1 LSELDW
7 RTSIYVALKFFKWY
21 SIWFVSGLILQ
32 FLGFWLMAPIAIG
45 YKFGSLA
52 AGFALIVIGFILQL
66 FGFLTTFFR
75 MMYTLVCEASTYP
88 IEHHAIEV
96 EKVLKE

>member
-1 LSELDW
+1 MRRLSELDW

-52 AGFALIVIGFILQL
+52 AGFILIVTGSVLQL
-66 FGFLTTFFR
+66 FGFLATFFR
-75 MMYTLVCEASTYP
+75 MMYALVCEASAHSA
-88 IEHHAIEV
+88 EHHTLEV
-96 EKVLKE
+96 EK

>member
-1 LSELDW
+1 VRRLSELDW

-52 AGFALIVIGFILQL
+52 AGFILIVTGSVLQL
-66 FGFLTTFFR
+66 FGFLATFFR
-75 MMYTLVCEASTYP
+75 MMYALVCEASAHSA
-88 IEHHAIEV
+88 EHHTLEV
-96 EKVLKE
+96 EK